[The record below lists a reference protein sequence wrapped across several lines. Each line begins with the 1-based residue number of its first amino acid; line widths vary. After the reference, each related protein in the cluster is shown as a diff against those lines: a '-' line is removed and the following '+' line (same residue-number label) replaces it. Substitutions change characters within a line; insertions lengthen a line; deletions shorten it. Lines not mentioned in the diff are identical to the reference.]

1 MFDTCV
7 WGEAGGSRDIPEG
20 ELLRLHCKEGFSTE
34 KIARRLGWSA
44 TAVRNRLTDEATLA
58 RRKRQSIGMSVALN
72 ETFAFLLP
80 KQDAVPE
87 WQ

>member
-1 MFDTCV
+1 M
-7 WGEAGGSRDIPEG
+7 
-20 ELLRLHCKEGFSTE
+20 
-34 KIARRLGWSA
+34 
-44 TAVRNRLTDEATLA
+44 RNRLTDEATLA